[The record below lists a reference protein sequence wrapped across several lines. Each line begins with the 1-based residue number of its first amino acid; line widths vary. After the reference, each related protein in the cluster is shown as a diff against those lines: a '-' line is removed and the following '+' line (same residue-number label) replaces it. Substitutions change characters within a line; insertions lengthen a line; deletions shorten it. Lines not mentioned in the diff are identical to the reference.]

1 MCLSAKSNTLLC
13 LFVFFSLCVYNVS
26 WKGEVCGRA
35 SQNDLLRRVNEN
47 VHGTSYMRREKNEPK
62 KIDLQFIFFF
72 VVDFCP
78 VCRLYELVFALGNWE
93 QVQVPC
99 VATEFIKRWL
109 TLTLIFTYFI
119 HVFYGISSF
128 ALSVFRGDNSIPS
141 HWCTQIDLFC
151 FSFAFQS
158 FWYLKHLE
166 TCTFVSAIQYLQLCA
181 NLISWQKEWLVI
193 ERHLLST
200 KQQSAFFIERHKCTS
215 RLKIE
220 FFLH

>member
-1 MCLSAKSNTLLC
+1 MFVCFFFFVRLQCIMKRWSVWPRVTEWLTASRERKCARYVVYAKRKKRT
-13 LFVFFSLCVYNVS
+13 
-26 WKGEVCGRA
+26 
-35 SQNDLLRRVNEN
+35 
-47 VHGTSYMRREKNEPK
+47 EKNRFT
-62 KIDLQFIFFF
+62 IYLFF